1 MRTQP
6 QFLIDAFTNTPKDGL
21 WYLMG
26 GNINAENFDPKPTDK
41 EITTVVA
48 WDEDKQV
55 WRFMTLK
62 DGAVFC
68 SGMVVL
74 NKTFGMEDEPT

>member
-48 WDEDKQV
+48 WDEDKQD
-55 WRFMTLK
+55 WKFMTFNN
-62 DGAVFC
+62 GAVSS
-68 SGMVVL
+68 SGMVDL
-74 NKTFGMEDEPT
+74 NKTFEVES